1 MGSENLQQEFG
12 DGLKFDLSQCPLA
25 PNHLQKCMYIGK
37 MEKKYYKKN
46 KKRSRKTPKNKF
58 KPSIQRSKNQKP
70 TSLIL
75 KKEAPL
81 DEELHTKDY
90 ERVIQV
96 YLETFSN
103 GFRSASAFINQIAE
117 SKSRQEFIQRYE
129 ISAGSLYA
137 AVTLGH
143 NFESIVRGLR
153 LHCRLEWR
161 DQKAEHWISKTT
173 GSYGKCRLVLE
184 DRHYYIE
191 SAHWKV
197 ASYYFELEGLKDCFI
212 GEIFKFSP
220 KQVMGV
226 GLKDRWEDEKT
237 TRMFQPI
244 EEENGDNSQSGRVS
258 YLGFGNVERIHYF
271 EF

>member
-1 MGSENLQQEFG
+1 M
-12 DGLKFDLSQCPLA
+12 
-25 PNHLQKCMYIGK
+25 
-37 MEKKYYKKN
+37 
-46 KKRSRKTPKNKF
+46 
-58 KPSIQRSKNQKP
+58 
-70 TSLIL
+70 
-75 KKEAPL
+75 
-81 DEELHTKDY
+81 
-90 ERVIQV
+90 
-96 YLETFSN
+96 
-103 GFRSASAFINQIAE
+103 
-117 SKSRQEFIQRYE
+117 
-129 ISAGSLYA
+129 
-137 AVTLGH
+137 
-143 NFESIVRGLR
+143 
-153 LHCRLEWR
+153 
-161 DQKAEHWISKTT
+161 
-173 GSYGKCRLVLE
+173 LE